1 MLNYDSHEP
10 IKLSP
15 KENELLKMLVLNL
28 NDLLPRDIALNKIW
42 RDDNYFTSRSMD
54 VYIAKLRKYL
64 ETDNK
69 IKIINIV
76 SFSLIFVSIIAIV
89 VFLKFPSLLNNAFQ
103 IRHVII
109 EGSEKSNI
117 SEIENNVTEL
127 KDNLIG
133 LNFNSI
139 KEIVESSEWVKRASI
154 KKVLPSTLKINV
166 TENDPYAIYFQ
177 EGKSF
182 LIDLDGSIITEINLN
197 NYEDGLLLVRGENS
211 PELLEQLIRDISI
224 AFPNLTQTLE
234 EVEFIEKRRWNLK
247 LNNKLLVKLPDENI
261 QQSLKN
267 LKQLFEEQEVMESNI
282 IEIDLRI
289 QGRAALKVLDGKINY
304 GIDEI

>member
-1 MLNYDSHEP
+1 MQ
-10 IKLSP
+10 
-15 KENELLKMLVLNL
+15 
-28 NDLLPRDIALNKIW
+28 R
-42 RDDNYFTSRSMD
+42 
-54 VYIAKLRKYL
+54 
-64 ETDNK
+64 K

-76 SFSLIFVSIIAIV
+76 SFSLIFISLFAIF
-89 VFLKFPSLLNNAFQ
+89 VFLKFPILLNNSFQ
-103 IRHVII
+103 IKNVII

-117 SEIENNVTEL
+117 SEIENNVTEF
-127 KDNLIG
+127 KGNLIG

-139 KEIVESSEWVKRASI
+139 KKIVESSEWVKRASI

-197 NYEDGLLLVRGENS
+197 NYEDDLLFVRGENS

>member
-1 MLNYDSHEP
+1 MQ
-10 IKLSP
+10 
-15 KENELLKMLVLNL
+15 
-28 NDLLPRDIALNKIW
+28 R
-42 RDDNYFTSRSMD
+42 
-54 VYIAKLRKYL
+54 
-64 ETDNK
+64 K
-69 IKIINIV
+69 IKIIKIV
-76 SFSLIFVSIIAIV
+76 SVSLRFISLIAIF
-89 VFLKFPSLLNNAFQ
+89 VFLKFPSLLNNSFQ
-103 IRHVII
+103 IKNVII

-117 SEIENNVTEL
+117 SEIENNVTEF
-127 KDNLIG
+127 KGNLIG

-182 LIDLDGSIITEINLN
+182 LIDLDGSIISEINLN
-197 NYEDGLLLVRGENS
+197 NYEDDLLFVRGENS
-211 PELLEQLIRDISI
+211 PELLEQLIRDVNI
-224 AFPNLTQTLE
+224 AFPDLTQTLE

>member
-1 MLNYDSHEP
+1 M
-10 IKLSP
+10 
-15 KENELLKMLVLNL
+15 
-28 NDLLPRDIALNKIW
+28 
-42 RDDNYFTSRSMD
+42 
-54 VYIAKLRKYL
+54 
-64 ETDNK
+64 
-69 IKIINIV
+69 
-76 SFSLIFVSIIAIV
+76 
-89 VFLKFPSLLNNAFQ
+89 
-103 IRHVII
+103 
-109 EGSEKSNI
+109 
-117 SEIENNVTEL
+117 TEF
-127 KDNLIG
+127 KGNLIG

-247 LNNKLLVKLPDENI
+247 LNNKLLIKLPDEKI

-267 LKQLFEEQEVMESNI
+267 LKQLFEEQEIMESNI

>member
-1 MLNYDSHEP
+1 MQ
-10 IKLSP
+10 
-15 KENELLKMLVLNL
+15 
-28 NDLLPRDIALNKIW
+28 R
-42 RDDNYFTSRSMD
+42 
-54 VYIAKLRKYL
+54 
-64 ETDNK
+64 K

-76 SFSLIFVSIIAIV
+76 SFSLIFISLIAIFV
-89 VFLKFPSLLNNAFQ
+89 LLKFPSLLNNSFQ
-103 IRHVII
+103 IQNVII

-117 SEIENNVTEL
+117 SEIENNVTEF
-127 KDNLIG
+127 KGNLIG

-139 KEIVESSEWVKRASI
+139 RETVESSEWVKRASI

-197 NYEDGLLLVRGENS
+197 NYEDDLLFVRGENS

-224 AFPNLTQTLE
+224 TFPNLTQTLE

>member
-1 MLNYDSHEP
+1 MQ
-10 IKLSP
+10 
-15 KENELLKMLVLNL
+15 
-28 NDLLPRDIALNKIW
+28 R
-42 RDDNYFTSRSMD
+42 
-54 VYIAKLRKYL
+54 
-64 ETDNK
+64 K

-76 SFSLIFVSIIAIV
+76 SFSLIFISLIV
-89 VFLKFPSLLNNAFQ
+89 IFVFLNFPSLLNNSFQ
-103 IRHVII
+103 IKNVII

-117 SEIENNVTEL
+117 SEIENNVTEF
-127 KDNLIG
+127 KGNLIG

-197 NYEDGLLLVRGENS
+197 NYEDDLLFVRGENS

>member
-1 MLNYDSHEP
+1 MQ
-10 IKLSP
+10 
-15 KENELLKMLVLNL
+15 
-28 NDLLPRDIALNKIW
+28 R
-42 RDDNYFTSRSMD
+42 
-54 VYIAKLRKYL
+54 
-64 ETDNK
+64 K

-76 SFSLIFVSIIAIV
+76 SFSLIFISLIAIFV
-89 VFLKFPSLLNNAFQ
+89 ILKYPSLLNNSFQ
-103 IRHVII
+103 IKNVII

-117 SEIENNVTEL
+117 SEIENNVTEF
-127 KDNLIG
+127 KGNLIG

-139 KEIVESSEWVKRASI
+139 KEIVESSEWVKRATI

-197 NYEDGLLLVRGENS
+197 NYEDDLLFVRGENS

-247 LNNKLLVKLPDENI
+247 LNNKLLIKLPDENI

-267 LKQLFEEQEVMESNI
+267 LKQLFDEQEVMESNI

>member
-1 MLNYDSHEP
+1 MQ
-10 IKLSP
+10 
-15 KENELLKMLVLNL
+15 
-28 NDLLPRDIALNKIW
+28 R
-42 RDDNYFTSRSMD
+42 
-54 VYIAKLRKYL
+54 
-64 ETDNK
+64 K

-76 SFSLIFVSIIAIV
+76 SFSLIFISLIAIFV
-89 VFLKFPSLLNNAFQ
+89 LLKFPSLLNNSFQ
-103 IRHVII
+103 IKNVII

-117 SEIENNVTEL
+117 SEIENNVTEF
-127 KDNLIG
+127 KGNLIG

-197 NYEDGLLLVRGENS
+197 NYEDDLLFVRGENS

>member
-1 MLNYDSHEP
+1 M
-10 IKLSP
+10 
-15 KENELLKMLVLNL
+15 
-28 NDLLPRDIALNKIW
+28 
-42 RDDNYFTSRSMD
+42 
-54 VYIAKLRKYL
+54 
-64 ETDNK
+64 
-69 IKIINIV
+69 
-76 SFSLIFVSIIAIV
+76 
-89 VFLKFPSLLNNAFQ
+89 
-103 IRHVII
+103 
-109 EGSEKSNI
+109 
-117 SEIENNVTEL
+117 
-127 KDNLIG
+127 
-133 LNFNSI
+133 
-139 KEIVESSEWVKRASI
+139 
-154 KKVLPSTLKINV
+154 
-166 TENDPYAIYFQ
+166 
-177 EGKSF
+177 
-182 LIDLDGSIITEINLN
+182 DLDGSIITEINLN
-197 NYEDGLLLVRGENS
+197 NYEDDLLFVRGENS